1 MMSIKSSCAQH
12 CMATTSRISLAGSQ
26 LGTLA
31 KDRRPYLASECKDL
45 KECER
50 WRREILREISKK
62 VTQIQNAGL
71 GEFRIRDLND
81 EINKLLREK
90 YHWEVQIFNLG
101 GPNYRRIGPRYLDR
115 EGREVP
121 GNRGYRYFGAARD
134 LPGVRELFEQE
145 PMPIPKKSRAE
156 LMKDIDADYYGY
168 RDDDDGL
175 LIPLEQEAEK
185 EAIAKAVAEWKAKK
199 ESGTL
204 NSGKAFEENIYA
216 SRQIKDGSMLAD
228 SDEEMETEAPRFV
241 AHVEVPSQKEVEEAI
256 LLRKKQELLE
266 KYVSADLLK
275 ETEETSKQV
284 HDMK

>member
-1 MMSIKSSCAQH
+1 
-12 CMATTSRISLAGSQ
+12 MARNAEKAMT
-26 LGTLA
+26 TLA
-31 KDRRPYLASECKDL
+31 RWRASQEGKLGGKDRRPYLASECKDL

-71 GEFRIRDLND
+71 GEYRIRDLND

-121 GNRGYRYFGAARD
+121 GNRGYRYFGAARE

-145 PMPIPKKSRAE
+145 PLPVPKKSRAE

-168 RDDDDGL
+168 RDDDDGI

-185 EAIAKAVAEWKAKK
+185 EAVARAVADWQAKK
-199 ESGTL
+199 ESGSL
-204 NSGKAFEENIYA
+204 NLEKNFEENIYTT
-216 SRQIKDGSMLAD
+216 RQLKDGSNLAD

-241 AHVEVPSQKEVEEAI
+241 AHVAVPSQKEVEEAI
-256 LLRKKQELLE
+256 LRRKKLELLE
-266 KYVSADLLK
+266 KYVSADLLVETQEASK
-275 ETEETSKQV
+275 EVQEMQQS
-284 HDMK
+284 

>member
-1 MMSIKSSCAQH
+1 
-12 CMATTSRISLAGSQ
+12 MARNAEKAMTTLARFRAAQ
-26 LGTLA
+26 LGTLGG

-71 GEFRIRDLND
+71 GEYRIRDLND

-121 GNRGYRYFGAARD
+121 GNRGYRYFGAARE

-145 PMPIPKKSRAE
+145 PMPVPKKSRAE

-168 RDDDDGL
+168 RDDDDGI

-185 EAIAKAVAEWKAKK
+185 EAVAKAVAEWQAKK
-199 ESGTL
+199 EAGLLESDKNYG
-204 NSGKAFEENIYA
+204 AEENIYTT
-216 SRQIKDGSMLAD
+216 RKLKDDSVLAD

-241 AHVEVPSQKEVEEAI
+241 AHVAVPSQKEVEEAI
-256 LLRKKQELLE
+256 LRRKKQELLE
-266 KYVSADLLK
+266 KYVSSELLM
-275 ETEETSKQV
+275 ETEETSKTV
-284 HDMK
+284 NEMNS

>member
-1 MMSIKSSCAQH
+1 
-12 CMATTSRISLAGSQ
+12 MARNAEKAMTTLARWRANQ
-26 LGTLA
+26 LGTLGG
-31 KDRRPYLASECKDL
+31 KERRPYLASECKDL

-71 GEFRIRDLND
+71 GEYRIRDLND

-101 GPNYRRIGPRYLDR
+101 GPNYRRVGPRYLDR

-121 GNRGYRYFGAARD
+121 GNRGYRYFGAARE

-145 PMPIPKKSRAE
+145 PLPVPKKSRAE

-168 RDDDDGL
+168 RDDDDGI

-185 EAIAKAVAEWKAKK
+185 EAVAKAVAEWVAKK
-199 ESGTL
+199 EAGTL
-204 NSGKAFEENIYA
+204 NLDKKQEENIYITR
-216 SRQIKDGSMLAD
+216 SLKDGAQLAD

-241 AHVEVPSQKEVEEAI
+241 SHVVVPSQKDVEEAI
-256 LLRKKQELLE
+256 LRRKKQELME
-266 KYVSADLLK
+266 KYVSADLLM
-275 ETEETSKQV
+275 ETEEAQKEV
-284 HDMK
+284 LP

>member
-1 MMSIKSSCAQH
+1 
-12 CMATTSRISLAGSQ
+12 MARNAEKAMTTLARWRQAQ
-26 LGTLA
+26 LGTLGG
-31 KDRRPYLASECKDL
+31 KERRPYLASECNDL

-71 GEFRIRDLND
+71 GEYRIRDLND

-145 PMPIPKKSRAE
+145 PLPPPKKSRAE

-168 RDDDDGL
+168 RDDDDGI
-175 LIPLEQEAEK
+175 LIPLEAEAER
-185 EAIAKAVAEWKAKK
+185 EAIAKAVAEWRSMK
-199 ESGTL
+199 EAGTL
-204 NSGKAFEENIYA
+204 TVDENEDDNIYT
-216 SRQIKDGSMLAD
+216 SSKDEDAVAYMG
-228 SDEEMETEAPRFV
+228 SDEEMEPEAPRFV
-241 AHVEVPSQKEVEEAI
+241 AHVSVPSQKDIEEAI
-256 LLRKKQELLE
+256 LRRKKHELLE
-266 KYVSADLLK
+266 KYVSTDLLQ
-275 ETEETSKQV
+275 EAEQSKQMMAT
-284 HDMK
+284 DS

>member
-1 MMSIKSSCAQH
+1 
-12 CMATTSRISLAGSQ
+12 MARNAEKAMTTLARFRAAQ
-26 LGTLA
+26 LGTLGG

-71 GEFRIRDLND
+71 GEYRIRDLND

-121 GNRGYRYFGAARD
+121 GNRGYRYFGAARE

-145 PMPIPKKSRAE
+145 PMPVPKKSRAE

-168 RDDDDGL
+168 RDDDDGI

-185 EAIAKAVAEWKAKK
+185 DAIAKAVAEWQTKK
-199 ESGTL
+199 EAGLLEVDGS
-204 NSGKAFEENIYA
+204 NAEENIYTT
-216 SRQIKDGSMLAD
+216 RKLKDDSVLAD

-241 AHVEVPSQKEVEEAI
+241 AHVAVPSQKEVEEAI
-256 LLRKKQELLE
+256 LRRKKQELLE
-266 KYVSADLLK
+266 KYVSSELLM
-275 ETEETSKQV
+275 ETEEEPKNLQAGHS
-284 HDMK
+284 

>member
-1 MMSIKSSCAQH
+1 
-12 CMATTSRISLAGSQ
+12 MARNAEKAMTTLARFRAAQ
-26 LGTLA
+26 LGTLGG

-71 GEFRIRDLND
+71 GEYRIRDLND

-121 GNRGYRYFGAARD
+121 GNRGYRYFGAARE

-145 PMPIPKKSRAE
+145 PMPVPKKSRAE

-168 RDDDDGL
+168 RDDDDGI

-185 EAIAKAVAEWKAKK
+185 EAIAKAVAEWQAKK
-199 ESGTL
+199 EAGL
-204 NSGKAFEENIYA
+204 LELDKNNAEENIYTT
-216 SRQIKDGSMLAD
+216 RNLKDDSVLAD

-241 AHVEVPSQKEVEEAI
+241 AHVAVPSQKEVEEAI
-256 LLRKKQELLE
+256 LRRKKQELLE
-266 KYVSADLLK
+266 KYVSSELLI
-275 ETEETSKQV
+275 ETEEASKNLQAMNTEV
-284 HDMK
+284 